1 VTDGQATSSATLSF
15 SPINTPPVA
24 ADDTATAQEN
34 TPVSG
39 NVLTND
45 TDKDGDSL
53 TVTQFTV
60 DGQTVAAGQT
70 ATLSGVGTLT
80 IGSKGDYTFTPVTGY
95 TGAVPS
101 ATYIVT
107 DGQATSSATLSFSP
121 INTPPVA
128 NDDSAVAK
136 ENTAVSGNVLSN
148 DTDKDGDT
156 LTVTQ
161 FTVNGQT
168 VAAGQTAT
176 ISGVGTL
183 TIGSKGDYTF
193 TPVSGYTGAV
203 PSATYI
209 VTDGQATSSA
219 TLSFSPINTPPVAN
233 DDSAVAKEN
242 TAVSGNVLSND
253 TDKDGDTL
261 TVTQF
266 TVNGQT
272 VAAGQTATLS
282 GVGTLTIG
290 SKGDYTFTPVSGY
303 TGAVPSASYTIT
315 DGQATSSA
323 TLSFSPINTPPLAND
338 DSAVAKENTAVS
350 GNVLTNDTDKD
361 GDTLTVTQFTVN
373 GQTVAAGQTATIS
386 GVGTL
391 TIGSKG
397 DYTFTPVTGYTGAVP
412 SATYIVTDGQATS
425 SATLSFSPINTPP
438 VANDDSAVAKENT
451 AVSGNVLSNDT
462 DKDGDTLTVTQF
474 TVNGQTVAAGQTAT
488 ISGVGTLTIGSKGD
502 YTFTPVSGYTGA
514 VPSASY
520 TITDGQATSSATL
533 SFSAINT
540 PPVATDD
547 IAYPEKNT
555 AVSGNVLSND
565 TDKDGDTLT
574 VTQFTVDGQVVS
586 AGQTATL
593 SGVGTLTIG
602 SKGDYTF
609 TPVSGYTG
617 AVPAATY
624 TITDGQATA
633 TAVLH
638 FTDIATG
645 SNTSPVAEDDHAV
658 TKADTAVSGNVLDN
672 DTDKDGDTL
681 TVTGFSVDG
690 HTLKA
695 GETATLSGVG
705 TLTISSNG
713 TYTFTPVTG
722 YTGPVPS
729 ATYTITDGQATSSAI
744 LSFSAINTPPV
755 AIADHAVTDGDTPVS
770 GNVLSN
776 DTDKDGDTLTVTQFT
791 VDGQTVKAGE
801 TATISGVGSLKI
813 GSDGAYTFTPVA
825 GYTGAVPT
833 ATYTITDGQATASA
847 TLSFS
852 ATRTP
857 PVAADDVAHPEKNS
871 VVTGNVLTNDTDKN
885 GDSLTVTQFTVN
897 NQTLTAGESATISG
911 VGVLTINANGS
922 YTFSPEIG
930 YAGPVPT
937 ATYTITNGQGTAS
950 ATLSFTDIID
960 NAPDAVDDHAT
971 VQKNTTLSGN
981 ALGNDSDKDG
991 DALMITDFT
1000 VNNQTFKAGET
1011 ATISG
1016 VGTLTFSAGGQ
1027 YIFTPVKG
1035 YVGPVP
1041 AATYTVSDGQL
1052 TSQATVYFSDIK
1064 NTAPTAVNDH
1074 ATTVENTPVSGNVLS
1089 NDTDK
1094 DGDSLTVTQF
1104 TVAGQT
1110 VTAGQTATISG
1121 VGTLTI
1127 GSDGAYTFT
1136 PVSGYTGPVPSA
1148 TYTITDG
1155 QATSSAI
1162 LSFSTINTPPVA
1174 NNDSAVA
1181 KENTAVSGNVLSN
1194 DTDKDGDSLTVT
1206 QFTVD
1211 GQTVTAGQTVTISG
1225 VGTLTISSDGTYT
1238 FTPLTGYTGA
1248 VPSATYTITDGQAT
1262 SSATLSFSSINSPPV
1277 AENDTATPEKNSTT
1291 TGNVLTND
1299 SDKDHDTLT
1308 VTNFTVDGQTATA
1321 GQTATIS
1328 GVGTLTI
1335 GSDGAY
1341 SFTPVTGY
1349 TGPVPSATYTI
1360 TDGQAT
1366 ASATLSFSNIVN
1378 TPPSPQDDTIS
1389 VQENT
1394 PATGN
1399 VLSNDSDK
1407 DGDTLTV
1414 TQFTIDGQTLK
1425 AGETATLDGVG
1436 TLTIGSDGA
1445 YTFTPATGYTGAV
1458 PSATYTVTDGQAEAT
1473 ATLTI
1478 QDITQTHTNTPPV
1491 ANDDSAVAKENTAVS
1506 GNVLSNDTDTD
1517 GDTLTVTQFT
1527 VDGQTLAAG
1536 QTATLS
1542 GVGTLTIGS
1551 DGTYTFT
1558 PVTGY
1563 TGAVPSA
1570 SYTITDGQA
1579 TASATLSF
1587 SAINTPPVANNDTA
1601 TAKENTAVSGNVLSN
1616 DTDKDGD
1623 TLTVTGFTV
1632 DGQTLTAGETA
1643 TLSGVGTLTISSD
1656 GAYTFTPVTG
1666 YTGPVPSA
1674 TYTITDGQAIAS
1686 AVLSFTAINT
1696 PPVAVNDYVTV
1707 DKDSPVS
1714 GNVLSNDTDKDG
1726 DTLSVTQFSV
1736 DGQTLKAGETATL
1749 SGVGTLTI
1757 SSDGAYTF
1765 TPVSGYVGAIPAATY
1780 TISDGQSTAEASVI
1794 FDHAPVI
1801 EITQSTE
1808 VTYTPGTDISGFN
1821 SSSWQNNWTSAG
1833 WKGVWPSYD
1842 STNHLVNL
1850 SADGGSYT
1858 GTMNATTTFNT
1869 NDVLDLTVGWNNGW
1883 SGTDDGS
1890 SAVLSFSY
1898 GTQTLFSITT
1908 PGKSTTGTTPGTEY
1922 ADAEKYAYITLSEGI
1937 EVSLDGGKTWLD
1949 GSTAIPFETWRL
1961 YQKDQTVTDSDL
1973 SHILVKGMQTGVSDH
1988 LVLNWD
1994 APGSPAD
2001 DFQISGVS
2009 VSQVTETTSDSDSH
2023 TLTYDP
2029 STSSGTDSTSSQL
2042 AVLPNISVSD
2052 SDGDDT
2058 IQSAT
2063 ITLSGKSGDQLWIN
2077 GMDATTHTA
2086 GKASYSLTSDGDGTL
2101 TLTLKAGTSGSLSSS
2116 DWNSLLE
2123 GLRFGT
2129 TGDSGTRQ
2137 LTVTVNDGQLDS
2149 NTETVDI
2156 NVTGAAS
2163 SGDLPGYSADTQT
2176 TTTDALL
2183 STYSL
2188 ENVSDLASASDTSST
2203 TETLP
2208 ALQSLLSTG
2217 STTTS
2222 STGTSA
2228 SSTTGSSSSAT
2239 DSLHTTSETSSA
2251 LLAKEDEL
2259 SSNNNTV

>member
-1 VTDGQATSSATLSF
+1 
-15 SPINTPPVA
+15 
-24 ADDTATAQEN
+24 
-34 TPVSG
+34 
-39 NVLTND
+39 
-45 TDKDGDSL
+45 
-53 TVTQFTV
+53 
-60 DGQTVAAGQT
+60 
-70 ATLSGVGTLT
+70 
-80 IGSKGDYTFTPVTGY
+80 
-95 TGAVPS
+95 
-101 ATYIVT
+101 
-107 DGQATSSATLSFSP
+107 
-121 INTPPVA
+121 
-128 NDDSAVAK
+128 VAK
-136 ENTAVSGNVLSN
+136 ENTP
-148 DTDKDGDT
+148 
-156 LTVTQ
+156 
-161 FTVNGQT
+161 VN
-168 VAAGQTAT
+168 
-176 ISGVGTL
+176 
-183 TIGSKGDYTF
+183 
-193 TPVSGYTGAV
+193 
-203 PSATYI
+203 
-209 VTDGQATSSA
+209 
-219 TLSFSPINTPPVAN
+219 
-233 DDSAVAKEN
+233 
-242 TAVSGNVLSND
+242 
-253 TDKDGDTL
+253 
-261 TVTQF
+261 
-266 TVNGQT
+266 
-272 VAAGQTATLS
+272 
-282 GVGTLTIG
+282 
-290 SKGDYTFTPVSGY
+290 
-303 TGAVPSASYTIT
+303 
-315 DGQATSSA
+315 
-323 TLSFSPINTPPLAND
+323 
-338 DSAVAKENTAVS
+338 

-361 GDTLTVTQFTVN
+361 GDTLTVTQFTVD
-373 GQTVAAGQTATIS
+373 GQTVNAGETATLS

-391 TIGSKG
+391 TIGSDGK
-397 DYTFTPVTGYTGAVP
+397 YTFTPVNGYTGKVP
-412 SATYIVTDGQATS
+412 SATYTVTDGQATS
-425 SATLSFSPINTPP
+425 TATLSFST
-438 VANDDSAVAKENT
+438 
-451 AVSGNVLSNDT
+451 
-462 DKDGDTLTVTQF
+462 
-474 TVNGQTVAAGQTAT
+474 
-488 ISGVGTLTIGSKGD
+488 
-502 YTFTPVSGYTGA
+502 
-514 VPSASY
+514 
-520 TITDGQATSSATL
+520 
-533 SFSAINT
+533 INT

-555 AVSGNVLSND
+555 PVSGNVLTND
-565 TDKDGDTLT
+565 TDKDSDSLT
-574 VTQFTVDGQVVS
+574 VTQFTVDNQTVN
-586 AGQTATL
+586 AGETAMI

-602 SKGDYTF
+602 SDGKYTF
-609 TPVSGYTG
+609 TPVTGYTG
-617 AVPAATY
+617 PVPSARY

-638 FTDIATG
+638 FTNITTG
-645 SNTSPVAEDDHAV
+645 SNTSPVAEDDYAV

-672 DTDKDGDTL
+672 DSDKDGDTL
-681 TVTGFSVDG
+681 TVTGFTVAG
-690 HTLKA
+690 QTVKA
-695 GETATLSGVG
+695 GETATISGVG
-705 TLTISSNG
+705 TLTIGSDG
-713 TYTFTPVTG
+713 KYTFTPVTG

-729 ATYTITDGQATSSAI
+729 ASYTITDGQAASSAT
-744 LSFSAINTPPV
+744 LHFSAINTPPV
-755 AIADHAVTDGDTPVS
+755 AIADHAVTNGDTPVS

-813 GSDGAYTFTPVA
+813 GSDGAYTFTPLA

-852 ATRTP
+852 TTRTP

-871 VVTGNVLTNDTDKN
+871 LVTGNVLTNDTDKN

-911 VGVLTINANGS
+911 VGVLTINADGA

-991 DALMITDFT
+991 DALTITDFT
-1000 VNNQTFKAGET
+1000 VNHQTFKAGET

-1016 VGTLTFSAGGQ
+1016 VGTLTFNAGGQ
-1027 YIFTPVKG
+1027 YVFTPVKG

-1064 NTAPTAVNDH
+1064 NTAPIATNDH

-1089 NDTDK
+1089 NDTDQ
-1094 DGDSLTVTQF
+1094 DGDSLTVTQY

-1110 VTAGQTATISG
+1110 LTAGQTATLSG

-1127 GSDGAYTFT
+1127 ASNGDYTFT
-1136 PVSGYTGPVPSA
+1136 PVTGYTGPVPSA
-1148 TYTITDG
+1148 NYTITDG
-1155 QATSSAI
+1155 QATASAT
-1162 LSFSTINTPPVA
+1162 LSFSAINTPPVA
-1174 NNDSAVA
+1174 NNDTAVA

-1194 DTDKDGDSLTVT
+1194 DTDKDGDTLTVT

-1211 GQTVTAGQTVTISG
+1211 GQTVKAGETATLSG
-1225 VGTLTISSDGTYT
+1225 VGTLTIGSDGKYT
-1238 FTPLTGYTGA
+1238 FTPVTGYTGA

-1262 SSATLSFSSINSPPV
+1262 SSATLSFSAINTPPV
-1277 AENDTATPEKNSTT
+1277 AENDTATTAKNSTT

-1299 SDKDHDTLT
+1299 SDKDHDTLS
-1308 VTNFTVDGQTATA
+1308 VTTFTVNNQTLNA
-1321 GQTATIS
+1321 GETATIS

-1335 GSDGAY
+1335 GSNGDY

-1349 TGPVPSATYTI
+1349 TGAVPSANYTI

-1378 TPPSPQDDTIS
+1378 TPPVAQDDTIA

-1425 AGETATLDGVG
+1425 AGDTATLDGIG

-1445 YTFTPATGYTGAV
+1445 FTFTPEKGYTGAV
-1458 PSATYTVTDGQAEAT
+1458 PSATYTVTDGQTT
-1473 ATLTI
+1473 ASAHLNI
-1478 QDITQTHTNTPPV
+1478 QDITATHTNTPPV
-1491 ANDDSAVAKENTAVS
+1491 ANDDTAVAKENTAVS
-1506 GNVLSNDTDTD
+1506 GNVLTNDTDKD

-1527 VDGQTLAAG
+1527 VDGQTLTAG
-1536 QTATLS
+1536 QTATIN

-1570 SYTITDGQA
+1570 NYTITDGQA

-1601 TAKENTAVSGNVLSN
+1601 TAKENTAVSGNVLTN

-1623 TLTVTGFTV
+1623 TLSVTQFTV

-1643 TLSGVGTLTISSD
+1643 TLSGVGTLTIGSD

-1674 TYTITDGQAIAS
+1674 TYTITDGQATAS

-1696 PPVAVNDYVTV
+1696 PPVAVNDYATV

-1736 DGQTLKAGETATL
+1736 DGQTLNAGETATL

-1757 SSDGAYTF
+1757 GSDGAYTF
-1765 TPVSGYVGAIPAATY
+1765 TPASGYVGAIPAATY
-1780 TISDGQSTAEASVI
+1780 TISDGQATAEASVI

-1801 EITQSTE
+1801 EMTQSTE
-1808 VTYTPGTDISGFN
+1808 VTYTAGTDISGFN
-1821 SSSWQNNWTSAG
+1821 SSSWQNNWTSGG

-1842 STNHLVNL
+1842 STHHLVNL

-1858 GTMNATTTFNT
+1858 GTMNAATTFNT

-1898 GTQTLFSITT
+1898 GTQTLLSITT
-1908 PGKSTTGTTPGTEY
+1908 PGQSTTGTTPGAEY
-1922 ADAEKYAYITLSEGI
+1922 ADAQKYAYITLSKGI

-1949 GSTAIPFETWRL
+1949 GSTPIPFETWRL
-1961 YQKDQTVTDSDL
+1961 YQKDQTITDSDL

-1988 LVLNWD
+1988 LVLNWN

-2001 DFQISGVS
+2001 DFQISGIS

-2052 SDGDDT
+2052 SDGDND

-2077 GMDATTHTA
+2077 GMDASTHTA
-2086 GKASYSLTSDGDGTL
+2086 GKASYSLTSDGEGTL

-2149 NTETVDI
+2149 NTESVDI
-2156 NVTGAAS
+2156 NVTGSAS

-2176 TTTDALL
+2176 TTTSSLL

-2188 ENVSDLASASDTSST
+2188 ENVSDLASASDTSSAST

-2208 ALQSLLSTG
+2208 TLQSLLSTS

-2222 STGTSA
+2222 STGSSA
-2228 SSTTGSSSSAT
+2228 SSTTASSSSAT